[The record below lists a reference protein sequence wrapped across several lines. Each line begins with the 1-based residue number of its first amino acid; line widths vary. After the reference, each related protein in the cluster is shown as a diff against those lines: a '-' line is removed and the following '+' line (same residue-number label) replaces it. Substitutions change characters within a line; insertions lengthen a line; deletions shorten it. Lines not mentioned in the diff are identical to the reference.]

1 MKKEV
6 RLYDFLDDERLKD
19 SFSHE
24 GKRALFDALEDLEE
38 ETGVEI
44 DYDPIAIRCDFT
56 EYSSIEE
63 IKSNYQSIETIDDL
77 YDNTFV
83 IEFEGGII
91 IQDF

>member
-1 MKKEV
+1 MKQTV
-6 RLYDFLDDERLKD
+6 TLSDFLDDERLKHN
-19 SFSHE
+19 FSYE
-24 GKRALFDALEDLEE
+24 GKIALFNALEELEVG
-38 ETGVEI
+38 TGIEM

-63 IKSNYQSIETIDDL
+63 IKLNYESIETIDDL

>member
-1 MKKEV
+1 MKQTV
-6 RLYDFLDDERLKD
+6 TLSDFLDDERLKHN
-19 SFSHE
+19 FSYE
-24 GKRALFDALEDLEE
+24 GKIALFNALEELEE
-38 ETGVEI
+38 DTGVET

-63 IKSNYQSIETIDDL
+63 IKLNYQSIETIDDL